1 MFNPG
6 RPYGIVGPGVHIDSW
21 SPLCSQPWTSW
32 VLPME
37 ATPHQTQKARGTV
50 HGGHKDQ
57 PLGHGNGA
65 EGAAWGF
72 PRSPWHAASS
82 RFLSSGTFLI
92 SLLSRMHART
102 QACTLT
108 HTRAHTLTHSCLSR
122 TFECENVTTR
132 WQEVPRRRPRPV
144 CPRSLKTALPPALGK
159 RGHPSYTRAAL

>member
-1 MFNPG
+1 MGTAVIGAVTMFNPG

-21 SPLCSQPWTSW
+21 SPLCSQPWTSCLW
-32 VLPME
+32 PME

-108 HTRAHTLTHSCLSR
+108 HAHTHSR
-122 TFECENVTTR
+122 TAVSAEPLNVRTS
-132 WQEVPRRRPRPV
+132 RPDGRKCHV
-144 CPRSLKTALPPALGK
+144 GK
-159 RGHPSYTRAAL
+159 CVLSVLAA

>member
-1 MFNPG
+1 MGTAVIGAVTMFNPG

-21 SPLCSQPWTSW
+21 SPLCSQPWTSCLW
-32 VLPME
+32 PME

-82 RFLSSGTFLI
+82 
-92 SLLSRMHART
+92 
-102 QACTLT
+102 T

-132 WQEVPRRRPRPV
+132 WQEVPRRKARPV

-159 RGHPSYTRAAL
+159 RGDHSYARAAL